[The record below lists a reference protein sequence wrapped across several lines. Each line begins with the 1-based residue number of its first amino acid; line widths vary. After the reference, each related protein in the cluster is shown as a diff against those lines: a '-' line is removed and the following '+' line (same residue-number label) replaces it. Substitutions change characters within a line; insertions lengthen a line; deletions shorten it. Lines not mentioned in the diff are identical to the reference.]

1 MTEIT
6 VSTEDLRPG
15 DVILKCISTYDTVF
29 PWRNQVVLSVPER
42 SDLLPSIR
50 GSTDDHFWFVLS
62 EYRELRNR
70 NLRFVVRRPHGSAQT
85 KGGIEEFPHTCT
97 RCGMAAY
104 VGIFEVAHKDEEAA
118 KSCPA
123 RRK

>member
-1 MTEIT
+1 MTEIM

-15 DVILKCISTYDTVF
+15 DVILKCINATGAVF
-29 PWRNQVVLSVPER
+29 PWGNEVVLAVH
-42 SDLLPSIR
+42 
-50 GSTDDHFWFVLS
+50 HFWFDLRTESGS
-62 EYRELRNR
+62 EHRVHFNG
-70 NLRFVVRRPHGSAQT
+70 NFRFVVRRPHGSAQT